1 MTFAQLGSDRW
12 WRAPLSL
19 ATVGAFAISQ
29 PLLDLLGR
37 NPEFFIARGF
47 TPLDVMIFPLVM
59 MLPLAV
65 LALPVLA
72 LRWVGPT
79 SAGVAHAAVLG
90 VLFTMLIAS
99 TWVALF
105 GSDSPAILFT
115 IVAVS
120 IGALLALSYVRFQL
134 ARAIVGH
141 AAWALLAFA
150 AWFLIMTQA
159 GDFAFASAG
168 ELPQTG
174 DVDNPVPIVL
184 LIFDEFPVATII
196 DSEGDL
202 LEDLFPNF
210 SQLATDGIWYR
221 NGVGVR
227 QQSEEAIP
235 TILSG
240 LGAGTESI
248 PTSSD
253 HPLTLFTLLSDTYDV
268 AAVETVT
275 DLCPVFVCSNSNR
288 RIEPFGTRWSAL
300 ATDLSVVY
308 GHLTL
313 PRAFSDNLPEIDR
326 TWGNFNTGTES
337 EFDIIDRFLAGVD
350 DDRRLEVDRLLTT
363 FEFDG
368 VEPPFRFAHFLYPHH
383 PWEVTA
389 DGHRTGAGNS
399 PGGDGA
405 GWSDD
410 EWLVAQGYQR
420 HILQAQYADTI
431 LGRVMDRM
439 QADGIYEE
447 SLLIVVADH
456 GITISPGIENQ
467 RAITPETVGTIAAVP
482 MFVKYPSGH
491 PGIEPGLIDDVRAE
505 TVDLV
510 PTVAD
515 VLGIDLPWDAEGLS
529 LLDPDRNLRE
539 TSAMIGRKGPVSFGI
554 DGTEKLIAAAAKEKW
569 FRAGDPWSLA
579 PPGWRGW
586 LGLPLADI
594 STLDTLGVSVTVDQD
609 ELLASLPAGSDR
621 LPVFLSGEVELDRS
635 ATGEEILIVS
645 ADGVVVAATRV
656 FDPEGSSASFEVLIP
671 PTVLHAGSND
681 VVIWLADGSPDGY
694 SLQR

>member
-1 MTFAQLGSDRW
+1 MTFAQLGSGPW
-12 WRAPLSL
+12 WKVPLSL
-19 ATVGAFAISQ
+19 ATVGAFGFSQ

-37 NPEFFIARGF
+37 NPEFFIAQGF
-47 TPLDVMIFPLVM
+47 TPLDVTLFPLVTM
-59 MLPLAV
+59 AVLAL

-79 SAGVAHAAVLG
+79 SAGAAHAAVLG

-99 TWVALF
+99 AWVALF
-105 GSDSPAILFT
+105 GSNSPAIVFT

-120 IGALLALSYVRFQL
+120 IGALLARSYVRFQL

-141 AAWALLAFA
+141 AAWALVAFA
-150 AWFLIMTQA
+150 AWFLVMTPA
-159 GDFAFASAG
+159 GDFAFANSS
-168 ELPQTG
+168 EIPRTG
-174 DVDNPVPIVL
+174 DVGNPVPIVF

-196 DSEGDL
+196 DSDGDL
-202 LEDLFPNF
+202 LANLFPNF
-210 SQLATDGIWYR
+210 SQLAADGVWYR

-240 LGAGTESI
+240 VGATSDSI

-275 DLCPVFVCSNSNR
+275 DLCPVFVCSNSSR

-300 ATDLSVVY
+300 AADLSVVY

-313 PRAFSDNLPEIDR
+313 PRSISDNLPAIDR
-326 TWGNFNTGTES
+326 TWGNFITGAES

-363 FEFDG
+363 FEFNG
-368 VEPPFRFAHFLYPHH
+368 PEPPFRFAHFLYPHH

-389 DGHRTGAGNS
+389 DGQRTGAGNS
-399 PGGDGA
+399 PGGEGA
-405 GWSDD
+405 GWGDD

-431 LGRVMDRM
+431 LGKVIQRM
-439 QADGIYEE
+439 KTEGIYEE
-447 SLLIVVADH
+447 SMLLVVADH
-456 GITISPGIENQ
+456 GITIEPGVENQ
-467 RAITPETVGTIAAVP
+467 RLITAETVGTIAAVP
-482 MFVKYPSGH
+482 MFVKYPSGQ
-491 PGIEPGLIDDVRAE
+491 PGIEPGQIDDVRAE

-515 VLGIDLPWDAEGLS
+515 VIGVNLPWDVGGLS
-529 LLDPDRNLRE
+529 LLDPDRELRK
-539 TSAMIGRKGPVSFGI
+539 SSVMLGRKGPVRFGI

-569 FRAGDPWSLA
+569 FPAGDPWSLA
-579 PPGWRGW
+579 PPGWREW
-586 LGLPLADI
+586 LGLSMSDI
-594 STLDTLGVSVTVDQD
+594 SAVDAPEVSVTVNQQG
-609 ELLASLPAGSDR
+609 LLASLPPESDL
-621 LPVFLSGEVELDRS
+621 LPVYLSGEIVFDRT
-635 ATGEEILIVS
+635 ATGEEILVVS
-645 ADGVVVAATRV
+645 ADGFVVAATRV
-656 FDPEGSSASFEVLIP
+656 FDPEGASASFEVLIP
-671 PTVLHAGSND
+671 PNVLHPGYND
-681 VVIWLADGSPDGY
+681 VVVWLADEGPSGH
-694 SLQR
+694 SLRR